1 MTKTALLFP
10 GQGSQ
15 YSGMG
20 HDLFIAS
27 EVARARFAEADRL
40 LGFSLSEIMFSGS
53 ADDLTRT
60 SVTQPAIYVHSV
72 ILAQVLGLADRAQM
86 AAGHSLGEFSA
97 LAVAGVF
104 SFEDGLRLVAERAA
118 AMQAACDAQPST
130 MAAIVG
136 LEDAQVEAL
145 CAEIEGVVVPA
156 NYNAPGQLVISGT
169 TAAVEA
175 AVERAKAQGA
185 RLAKLLQVNGAF
197 HSPLMEPAQQRLAA
211 AIARTPFA
219 PAQFPVYQNVSA
231 CPTTDPD
238 IIRQRL
244 TEQLTAPVRWT
255 QSIQQMVADGAIHF
269 VEAGPGKVLQGLVKR
284 IAPQAQVESISSLN
298 A

>member
-1 MTKTALLFP
+1 MSTTALLFP

-20 HDLFIAS
+20 HDLYTAS
-27 EVARARFAEADRL
+27 EAARARFAEADRL
-40 LGFSLSEIMFSGS
+40 LGFGLSEIMFRGS
-53 ADDLTRT
+53 AQDLTRT

-72 ILAQVLGLADRAQM
+72 ILAEVLGLANQAHM
-86 AAGHSLGEFSA
+86 AGGHSLGEFSA

-130 MAAIVG
+130 MAAVVG
-136 LEDAQVEAL
+136 LDDATVEAI
-145 CAEIEGVVVPA
+145 CGEIEGIVVPA
-156 NYNAPGQLVISGT
+156 NYNAPGQLVISGA

-175 AVERAKAQGA
+175 AVELAKSRGA

-197 HSPLMEPAQQRLAA
+197 HSPLMQPAQERLAA
-211 AIARTPFA
+211 AIAQTPLSA
-219 PAQFPVYQNVSA
+219 ARFPVYQNASA
-231 CPTTDPD
+231 RPTTDPD
-238 IIRQRL
+238 TIRQLL

-255 QSIQQMVADGAIHF
+255 QSIEHMAADGAVRFIE
-269 VEAGPGKVLQGLVKR
+269 VGPGKVLQGLVKR
-284 IAPQAQVESISSLN
+284 IASQAEVESISTLN

>member
-1 MTKTALLFP
+1 MSTTALLFP

-20 HDLFIAS
+20 HDLYTAS
-27 EVARARFAEADRL
+27 EAARARFAEADRL
-40 LGFSLSEIMFSGS
+40 LGFGLSEIMFKGS
-53 ADDLTRT
+53 AEDLTRT

-72 ILAQVLGLADRAQM
+72 ILAEVLGLADQAHM

-104 SFEDGLRLVAERAA
+104 SFENGLRLVAERAA

-136 LEDAQVEAL
+136 LDDATVEAI
-145 CAEIEGVVVPA
+145 CNDVEGIVVPA
-156 NYNAPGQLVISGT
+156 NYNAPGQLVISGA

-175 AVERAKAQGA
+175 AVELAKSRGA

-197 HSPLMEPAQQRLAA
+197 HSPLMQPAQERLAA
-211 AIARTPFA
+211 AIAQTSFSAAR
-219 PAQFPVYQNVSA
+219 FPVYQNASA
-231 CPTTDPD
+231 RPTTDPD
-238 IIRQRL
+238 TIRQLL

-255 QSIQQMVADGAIHF
+255 QSIGQMAADGAVRFIE
-269 VEAGPGKVLQGLVKR
+269 VGPGKVLQGLVKR
-284 IAPQAQVESISSLN
+284 IASEAEVESISTLN